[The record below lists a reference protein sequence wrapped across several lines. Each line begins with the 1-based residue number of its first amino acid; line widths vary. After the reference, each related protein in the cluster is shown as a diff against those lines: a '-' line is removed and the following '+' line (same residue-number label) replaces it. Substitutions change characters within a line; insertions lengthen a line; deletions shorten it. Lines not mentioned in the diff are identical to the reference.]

1 MFKAWLARRR
11 QRKLER
17 QMQMAA
23 LQQQRQQLPPLP
35 PSPQPPSP
43 PTTGKPLAQIKPAKR
58 PSAPL
63 PPLPRRSYEL
73 RVGTPDVSGREAE
86 FREVAVV
93 ERGDAALKTITI
105 KPPKRK
111 ISAKLK
117 DKYVDARITKV
128 EHAINKVNDRVTQLD
143 ELTERMRSDI
153 DEIKESVSRMEVTMN
168 ELETM
173 REGYAN
179 VEKTVRELSALY
191 DLVSAQINPFIE
203 VKGLPTS
210 QPSVTQQ
217 PLQEPEGSLPAT
229 IDEENP
235 FIDMPKAFPAEAPST
250 KPAEEEKT
258 DLSTDLWILKWTQ
271 FLLERVP
278 QESIPNLME
287 YYRNLGWI
295 DEEVEAKV
303 KTYLEGAKPVAPPI
317 EAIET
322 AGDMLITADGKAMGL
337 DQWKLTIED
346 HTKSL
351 EFIEKL
357 MKRPIK
363 SKRQS
368 TQTTATT
375 TT

>member
-1 MFKAWLARRR
+1 
-11 QRKLER
+11 
-17 QMQMAA
+17 
-23 LQQQRQQLPPLP
+23 
-35 PSPQPPSP
+35 
-43 PTTGKPLAQIKPAKR
+43 
-58 PSAPL
+58 
-63 PPLPRRSYEL
+63 
-73 RVGTPDVSGREAE
+73 
-86 FREVAVV
+86 
-93 ERGDAALKTITI
+93 
-105 KPPKRK
+105 
-111 ISAKLK
+111 
-117 DKYVDARITKV
+117 
-128 EHAINKVNDRVTQLD
+128 
-143 ELTERMRSDI
+143 
-153 DEIKESVSRMEVTMN
+153 
-168 ELETM
+168 
-173 REGYAN
+173 
-179 VEKTVRELSALY
+179 
-191 DLVSAQINPFIE
+191 
-203 VKGLPTS
+203 
-210 QPSVTQQ
+210 
-217 PLQEPEGSLPAT
+217 
-229 IDEENP
+229 
-235 FIDMPKAFPAEAPST
+235 MPKAVPAEAPST

-346 HTKSL
+346 HAKSL